1 MRRFFYIKGE
11 RRMSDLEQMARLE
24 ERLRQVAEEHPICRQ
39 QLQDVTQE
47 IKEIRER
54 LACVEQSHGALER
67 AVFDMKKDLKEQI
80 SDFKKF
86 VFWAIG
92 LGISISGIVASILP
106 YLMGR

>member
-11 RRMSDLEQMARLE
+11 RCMSDLEQMARLE
-24 ERLRQVAEEHPICRQ
+24 ERLRQVAEEHPACRQ
-39 QLQDVTQE
+39 QLQNATEE

-54 LACVEQSHGALER
+54 LARVEQSHEALER
-67 AVFDMKKDLKEQI
+67 AVFDMKKDLKEQL

-92 LGISISGIVASILP
+92 IGVTMSGIVVSVLP
-106 YLMGR
+106 YILGR

>member
-1 MRRFFYIKGE
+1 
-11 RRMSDLEQMARLE
+11 MSDLEQMARLE
-24 ERLRQVAEEHPICRQ
+24 ERLRQVAEEHPICRR
-39 QLQDVTQE
+39 QLQGVTQE

-92 LGISISGIVASILP
+92 IGVTMSGIVVSVLP
-106 YLMGR
+106 YILGR